1 LVLSLAR
8 SDIENTRENK
18 KEIKKNKRLK
28 TRHQNLNYLSLA
40 TPQFMFLR
48 IQSREEKPAW
58 DLTVMIWQTLLQR
71 LLGIKKEY
79 DGLMTEKSSSKK
91 ALLLLL
97 ILVSFPIKITGNNW
111 EEIWSFAL
119 LKNNTQ
125 KQYGVTPHNN
135 NNTGPLGRTA
145 NLLEDRLV
153 NILFQFRYSWAK
165 AFC

>member
-1 LVLSLAR
+1 
-8 SDIENTRENK
+8 
-18 KEIKKNKRLK
+18 
-28 TRHQNLNYLSLA
+28 
-40 TPQFMFLR
+40 MFLR

-58 DLTVMIWQTLLQR
+58 DLTVMIWQTLLTASSR
-71 LLGIKKEY
+71 YKKGY
-79 DGLMTEKSSSKK
+79 DELMTAKSSSKK
-91 ALLLLL
+91 ALLLLLLLLLL
-97 ILVSFPIKITGNNW
+97 ILVSFPIKITGINW

-119 LKNNTQ
+119 LKNSTQ